1 MSNQE
6 LVRRKQYGQIV
17 KEITRSNQYLVVSY
31 VCTIAV
37 RLLTEEY
44 DSRIS
49 LQVAGWQKVVA
60 EGGSSVPEVPAEMD
74 NELECLPLAV
84 HAEDLP

>member
-17 KEITRSNQYLVVSY
+17 KEITSSNQYLVVSY

-49 LQVAGWQKVVA
+49 LQVAGW
-60 EGGSSVPEVPAEMD
+60 
-74 NELECLPLAV
+74 
-84 HAEDLP
+84 

>member
-49 LQVAGWQKVVA
+49 LQVAGWQKVVL
-60 EGGSSVPEVPAEMD
+60 VFRKFPQKWIM
-74 NELECLPLAV
+74 N
-84 HAEDLP
+84 

>member
-1 MSNQE
+1 LILSPTTTLKEGYYEYQE

-17 KEITRSNQYLVVSY
+17 KEIAKSDQYLVVSY

-44 DSRIS
+44 DSPNIPTSCRR
-49 LQVAGWQKVVA
+49 A
-60 EGGSSVPEVPAEMD
+60 EGGSTL
-74 NELECLPLAV
+74 NERKQNGKDVLCV
-84 HAEDLP
+84 